1 MRRVR
6 RRARHRVAKKMDIVS
21 ATHINQSVTEATSE
35 ALKKVE
41 IVNEVS
47 CILFCANLTVL

>member
-6 RRARHRVAKKMDIVS
+6 RRARNRVAKKMDIVS
-21 ATHINQSVTEATSE
+21 ATHSNQSVMEATSE

-41 IVNEVS
+41 IEDGVS
-47 CILFCANLTVL
+47 CISFCVNWTS